1 MKKLENFV
9 YNFICSIKLKKPL
22 NRQLFYWLV
31 FFLVTFARL
40 VKLGYEGGNMSL
52 FALIVWFVIISLI
65 TLFLLVN
72 FG

>member
-40 VKLGYEGGNMSL
+40 VKLGYEGVNMSL